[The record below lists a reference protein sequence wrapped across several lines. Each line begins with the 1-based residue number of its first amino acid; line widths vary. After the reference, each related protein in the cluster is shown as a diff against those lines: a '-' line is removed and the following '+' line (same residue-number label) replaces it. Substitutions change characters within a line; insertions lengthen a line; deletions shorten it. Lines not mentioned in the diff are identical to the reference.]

1 MRRLPWL
8 VAIVALAALA
18 LPSGGAAQSASSPP
32 AKTNTAQPGGA
43 ATSTDPLSQ
52 QIQAALAEQAA
63 LDAAK
68 TSLLV
73 VIQAAHDQQSNL
85 AALIDANRKSIL
97 STEQQIGVQQQALA
111 DASARAAAAHAEA
124 DQARRDAA
132 ADRRML
138 AATLRSQYE
147 GGQDQVLSFLLESA
161 SFSDLLTRLSQASQ
175 LSSRVEDLTVQLKAA
190 EDRANAA
197 EAAARND
204 EAKAR
209 DAAAK
214 LQQQEQT
221 LQAQIANEQT
231 LIGQLGAQA
240 QGALGDV
247 SRIDGQ
253 TAQVAQQVADLRIAQ
268 LDKTIADAEQA
279 AWDEAAY
286 YLQQHLAGLP
296 VLPGSAQ
303 LAGSAAVLAAG
314 HGVIPPSLLNAAS
327 RLVWPAPG
335 TSIAQGFG
343 PSPYTFEPPAFGFPH
358 FHTGIDLA
366 GPMGT
371 PIYAA
376 GAGIVATASPGNT
389 GYGNHI
395 VIALDGHMLTLYGH
409 LQAMLVKVGDSVAK
423 GQLIGLMGS
432 TGNSTGPHLHFE
444 VRIENVPVNP
454 SALLPALPPGASGP
468 PPLH

>member
-1 MRRLPWL
+1 M
-8 VAIVALAALA
+8 
-18 LPSGGAAQSASSPP
+18 
-32 AKTNTAQPGGA
+32 
-43 ATSTDPLSQ
+43 
-52 QIQAALAEQAA
+52 
-63 LDAAK
+63 
-68 TSLLV
+68 
-73 VIQAAHDQQSNL
+73 
-85 AALIDANRKSIL
+85 
-97 STEQQIGVQQQALA
+97 
-111 DASARAAAAHAEA
+111 
-124 DQARRDAA
+124 
-132 ADRRML
+132 DRRML
-138 AATLRSQYE
+138 ASTLRSQYE
-147 GGQDQVLSFLLESA
+147 GGQDEVLTFLLESA

-175 LSSRVEDLTVQLKAA
+175 LSVRVEDLTAQLKAA
-190 EDRANAA
+190 EDRADA
-197 EAAARND
+197 EETAARQD

-240 QGALGDV
+240 GAALGDV

-303 LAGSAAVLAAG
+303 LAGSAAVLEAG
-314 HGVIPPSLLNAAS
+314 HGVIPPALLDAAS

-343 PSPYTFEPPAFGFPH
+343 PSPYPFEPPAFGFPH

-376 GAGIVATASPGNT
+376 GGGIVATASPGNT

-409 LQAMLVKVGDSVAK
+409 LEAMLVKPGDSVAK

-454 SALLPALPPGASGP
+454 MPLLPPLPPGASGP
-468 PPLH
+468 PALH